1 MKMWSICAV
10 LCAVFITCVEVLAQE
25 PKGNP
30 VKGQAIYR
38 DHCLRCHGEALDGKG
53 PEAVSLKVAP
63 ANFHAPHSRIKHE
76 SELEFTLRR
85 GRSFTDMHGWE
96 QRLSWIQMR
105 DVVAYI
111 RSVVPQEGP

>member
-1 MKMWSICAV
+1 MKTWSICVV
-10 LCAVFITCVEVLAQE
+10 LCAVFIPRVEVLAQE
-25 PKGNP
+25 PKGDP
-30 VKGQAIYR
+30 VNGQAIYR
-38 DHCLRCHGEALDGKG
+38 DHCLRCHGEGLDGKG
-53 PEAVSLKVAP
+53 PEAASLKVAP

-85 GRSFTDMHGWE
+85 GRSLTDMHGWDD
-96 QRLSWIQMR
+96 RLRWTQLR